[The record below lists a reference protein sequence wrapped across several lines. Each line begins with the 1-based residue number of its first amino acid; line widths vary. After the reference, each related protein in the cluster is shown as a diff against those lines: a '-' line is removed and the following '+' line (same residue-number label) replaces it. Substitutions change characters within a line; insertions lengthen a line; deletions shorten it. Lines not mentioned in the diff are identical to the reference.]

1 MNKKINIIKIKIFIK
16 NKMKKIKINIKKIKF
31 SKQVYKKDF
40 LISSIMNFI
49 IQKAHSILISI
60 NFVLTIYLLIQNN
73 RAKMLNKELLSAK
86 ANYKKKD
93 FIFDEDMVGLKYP
106 EIEFKKIQTNILK
119 GEIIN
124 SVLDFF
130 KQLQIKLI
138 YLEKEINATKLNSFF
153 TRRILYLKKRG
164 VEYNDAK
171 ITEYHDIINWLVIHK
186 STQLKGIASDKYLA
200 CKYVIMKIGK
210 NLCPHRIGVYNNVEE
225 IDLEKIIKMGNVV
238 LKVSNGFD
246 DNIFITEKNNKIEE
260 IKKDLIFKF
269 NRNYPLRRPSFFHFY
284 SKKRIVLEKMFTPIT
299 DLFEF
304 RILLINHSI
313 KMIILNY
320 IKHNKMVDV
329 YYDEFFNS
337 IKDVGNKIYDMSK
350 FNNNTLEEMKSYA
363 VKLSEDFPNFVRV
376 DLYIFHDK
384 VYLSEITFDS
394 HSGIP
399 TFRDIKHFVKGIKTW
414 KRIDN

>member
-1 MNKKINIIKIKIFIK
+1 
-16 NKMKKIKINIKKIKF
+16 
-31 SKQVYKKDF
+31 
-40 LISSIMNFI
+40 
-49 IQKAHSILISI
+49 
-60 NFVLTIYLLIQNN
+60 
-73 RAKMLNKELLSAK
+73 
-86 ANYKKKD
+86 
-93 FIFDEDMVGLKYP
+93 
-106 EIEFKKIQTNILK
+106 
-119 GEIIN
+119 
-124 SVLDFF
+124 
-130 KQLQIKLI
+130 
-138 YLEKEINATKLNSFF
+138 
-153 TRRILYLKKRG
+153 
-164 VEYNDAK
+164 
-171 ITEYHDIINWLVIHK
+171 
-186 STQLKGIASDKYLA
+186 
-200 CKYVIMKIGK
+200 
-210 NLCPHRIGVYNNVEE
+210 
-225 IDLEKIIKMGNVV
+225 
-238 LKVSNGFD
+238 
-246 DNIFITEKNNKIEE
+246 
-260 IKKDLIFKF
+260 
-269 NRNYPLRRPSFFHFY
+269 
-284 SKKRIVLEKMFTPIT
+284 MFTPII

-399 TFRDIKHFVKGIKTW
+399 TFRDIKHFVKGIKSW